1 VRFGTFG
8 PDEVGPLVDELLAL
22 TPRPDAFFTASD
34 RLAVGCLGALRQRRL
49 AIPAD
54 VALIGFTNLT
64 VADMLSPSL
73 STVVQP
79 ATEIG
84 RVAVGRLL
92 DLIELK
98 HKAAPPS
105 TITIPTTLVVRESSA
120 WPVVAE

>member
-1 VRFGTFG
+1 
-8 PDEVGPLVDELLAL
+8 
-22 TPRPDAFFTASD
+22 
-34 RLAVGCLGALRQRRL
+34 
-49 AIPAD
+49 
-54 VALIGFTNLT
+54 
-64 VADMLSPSL
+64 
-73 STVVQP
+73 VVQP

-120 WPVVAE
+120 WPVAAE